1 MKNIYEKD
9 WGVYMHR
16 IAVVGDRESIY
27 GFSALGLE
35 TFFMEEKDEAK
46 KLIKHLVLD
55 NCMVIYITESLYKEL
70 ENEIEEINKSTA
82 VSIVP
87 IPGITGNNGVGLES
101 LRKSVIQAVGSDIL
115 FSQN

>member
-1 MKNIYEKD
+1 
-9 WGVYMHR
+9 MHR

-35 TFFMEEKDEAK
+35 TFFVEEKDAARRMINH
-46 KLIKHLVLD
+46 LILD
-55 NCMVIYITESLYKEL
+55 NCVVIYITEHLYKEL
-70 ENEIEEINKSTA
+70 ADEIENINKGEIA

-87 IPGITGNNGVGLES
+87 IPGIADNNGAGMNS
-101 LRKSVIQAVGSDIL
+101 LRKAVIQAVGSNIL

>member
-1 MKNIYEKD
+1 
-9 WGVYMHR
+9 MHR

-35 TFFMEEKDEAK
+35 TFFVEEKDEARK
-46 KLIKHLVLD
+46 MIDHLVLD
-55 NCMVIYITESLYKEL
+55 NCVVIYITEALYKEL
-70 ENEIEEINKSTA
+70 ADEIEKINKGGTA

-87 IPGITGNNGVGLES
+87 IPGIANNNGAGLNS
-101 LRKSVIQAVGSDIL
+101 LRKAVIQAVGSDIL

>member
-1 MKNIYEKD
+1 MY
-9 WGVYMHR
+9 R

-35 TFFMEEKDEAK
+35 TFFVSEKDEAK
-46 KLIKHLVLD
+46 KIIKHLVLD
-55 NCMVIYITESLYKEL
+55 NCMVIYITEALFYEL
-70 ENEIEEINKSTA
+70 EGEIEAINKSTK

-87 IPGITGNNGVGLES
+87 IPGVLGSSGAGMQS

-115 FSQN
+115 FTQN